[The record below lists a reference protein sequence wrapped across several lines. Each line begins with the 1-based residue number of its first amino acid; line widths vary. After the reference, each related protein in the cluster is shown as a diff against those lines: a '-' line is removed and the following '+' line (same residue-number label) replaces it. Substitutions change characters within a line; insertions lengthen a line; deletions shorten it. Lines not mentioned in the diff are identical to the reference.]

1 MAIFYSLFFRNAD
14 YLHLPWM
21 SLSLYGKQL
30 LVHSGG
36 PSIKAIL
43 QISEVVFYFKGFVM
57 RFVKLFKLL
66 KNKHLTHTA
75 VDGDK
80 QVKRYYCSYS
90 SFVSPI
96 LTVS

>member
-1 MAIFYSLFFRNAD
+1 M
-14 YLHLPWM
+14 
-21 SLSLYGKQL
+21 
-30 LVHSGG
+30 
-36 PSIKAIL
+36 KAIL

-57 RFVKLFKLL
+57 IFVKLFKLL
-66 KNKHLTHTA
+66 ENKHLTHTA

-96 LTVS
+96 LIFIDEMFHRQIKGLMRGLW